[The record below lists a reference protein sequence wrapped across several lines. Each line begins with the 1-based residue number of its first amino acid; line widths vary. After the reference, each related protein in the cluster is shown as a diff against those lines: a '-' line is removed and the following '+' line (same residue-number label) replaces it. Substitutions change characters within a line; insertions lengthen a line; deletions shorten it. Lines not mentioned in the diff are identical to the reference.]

1 MGGCFAVSTK
11 AINKYGVCLLVNA
24 SLILKASSKI
34 IILSLNIPVLLH
46 LYMLKIDYPSYAFK
60 MKEEEGKEWI
70 WDEVRKKW
78 VRLTPEEW
86 VRQNFIQ
93 YLAQQ
98 MLYPLTL
105 MAVEKE
111 IWVNDVKKRC
121 DIVVYQQGSPW
132 MIVECKEMQVALTET
147 VLRQALTYNM
157 SLPVPYIVITNGL
170 YTAAYSKQGSS
181 LVALTKLPVW

>member
-93 YLAQQ
+93 YLAH
-98 MLYPLTL
+98 
-105 MAVEKE
+105 
-111 IWVNDVKKRC
+111 
-121 DIVVYQQGSPW
+121 
-132 MIVECKEMQVALTET
+132 
-147 VLRQALTYNM
+147 
-157 SLPVPYIVITNGL
+157 
-170 YTAAYSKQGSS
+170 SKFVSKARMYR
-181 LVALTKLPVW
+181 LENNYDNC